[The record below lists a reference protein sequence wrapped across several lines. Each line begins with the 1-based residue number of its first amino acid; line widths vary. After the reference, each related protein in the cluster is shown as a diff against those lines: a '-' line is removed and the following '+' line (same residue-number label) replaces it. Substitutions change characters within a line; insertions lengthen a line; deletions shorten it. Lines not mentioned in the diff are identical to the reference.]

1 MANKTMLDS
10 GAPITMESLQAQFR
24 ANDFSTMVSRYN
36 PSTASSEENSLY
48 LKIKAQFLA
57 AWNQQTG
64 QLTKAKSLR
73 NFSPDA
79 PIRCLEESEE
89 KLVAGTVMEILRKE
103 DLAEQLIDQVFVS
116 MQEPMNAELE
126 KYASVRG
133 KIVPELTEKEF
144 QQALDCFADEFLSRM
159 MQLLL
164 QVQNV
169 PALTEFLSRNGAHE
183 DFDEDVYK
191 NHDKIDFYRRWDHL
205 RTKVGEMLSLT
216 PAILEEL
223 PSSVATIATDSVD
236 MNFPVAE
243 TKDEL
248 YLQLL
253 NAFIASLKNETDRQ
267 IISLRA
273 DGKTQQEIAAALGFA
288 DHSAISK
295 RLNRLKQD
303 FYAFLNSRTCV

>member
-48 LKIKAQFLA
+48 LKFKAQFLT
-57 AWNQQTG
+57 AWNQQMG
-64 QLTKAKSLR
+64 QLTKTKTLR

-144 QQALDCFADEFLSRM
+144 QQAVDCFADEFLSRM

-169 PALTEFLSRNGAHE
+169 PELTEFLSRNGAHE

-236 MNFPVAE
+236 MNFSVAE
-243 TKDEL
+243 TNDEL

-253 NAFIASLKNETDRQ
+253 NAFIASLKSETDRQ

-303 FYAFLNSRTCV
+303 FYAFLNSRSCV

>member
-1 MANKTMLDS
+1 MENRTMLGSDV
-10 GAPITMESLQAQFR
+10 PITLEALQAHFR
-24 ANDFSTMVSRYN
+24 ANDFSTQVSRYN

-57 AWNQQTG
+57 AWNQQMG
-64 QLTKAKSLR
+64 QLTKTKTLR

-89 KLVAGTVMEILRKE
+89 KLVAGTVMELLRKE

-116 MQEPMNAELE
+116 MQEPMTTEFE
-126 KYASVRG
+126 KHASAYG
-133 KIVPELTEKEF
+133 KTGQELTDEEF
-144 QQALDCFADEFLSRM
+144 RQAADAFADEFLCRM

-169 PALTEFLSRNGAHE
+169 PELTEFLSRNGAHE

-191 NHDKIDFYRRWDHL
+191 NHDKIDFHRRWDHL

-243 TKDEL
+243 TNDEL

-253 NAFIASLKNETDRQ
+253 AAFIASLKDGTDRQ
-267 IISLRA
+267 IIALRA
-273 DGKTQQEIAAALGFA
+273 DGKTQTEIAAALGFA

-303 FYAFLNSRTCV
+303 FYAFMESRNCV

>member
-1 MANKTMLDS
+1 MENNMLLEQD
-10 GAPITMESLQAQFR
+10 APITMEALQAYFR

-48 LKIKAQFLA
+48 LKLKAQFLA
-57 AWNQQTG
+57 AWNQQMG
-64 QLTKAKSLR
+64 QLTKTKSLR

-89 KLVAGTVMEILRKE
+89 KMVAGTVMEILRKE
-103 DLAEQLIDQVFVS
+103 VLAEQLIDQVFVS
-116 MQEPMNAELE
+116 MQEPMTAEFG
-126 KYASVRG
+126 KYARSCG
-133 KIVPELTEKEF
+133 KTILELTEEEF
-144 QQALDCFADEFLSRM
+144 QQAVDAFADEFLCRM
-159 MQLLL
+159 MKLLL
-164 QVQNV
+164 LVQNV
-169 PALTEFLSRNGAHE
+169 PELTEFLSRNGAHE
-183 DFDEDVYK
+183 DFDEDVYR
-191 NHDKIDFYRRWDHL
+191 NHDKIDFHRRWDHL
-205 RTKVGEMLSLT
+205 RSKVGEMLSLT
-216 PAILEEL
+216 PAMLEEL

-243 TKDEL
+243 TNDEL

-303 FYAFLNSRTCV
+303 FYAFMDSRKCV

>member
-1 MANKTMLDS
+1 MENQDLLDT
-10 GAPITMESLQAQFR
+10 GVPITMEALQAHFR

-64 QLTKAKSLR
+64 QLTKTKSLR

-89 KLVAGTVMEILRKE
+89 KMVAGTVMEILRKE

-116 MQEPMNAELE
+116 MQEPMTAAFG
-126 KYASVRG
+126 KYARSCG
-133 KIVPELTEKEF
+133 KTIQELTDEES
-144 QQALDCFADEFLSRM
+144 QQAVDCFADEFLSRM
-159 MQLLL
+159 MQ
-164 QVQNV
+164 NV
-169 PALTEFLSRNGAHE
+169 PELTEFLSRNGAHE
-183 DFDEDVYK
+183 DFDEDVYE

-216 PAILEEL
+216 PPILEEL

-236 MNFPVAE
+236 MNFSVAE
-243 TKDEL
+243 TNDEL

-253 NAFIASLKNETDRQ
+253 NAFIASLKSETDRQ

-303 FYAFLNSRTCV
+303 FYAFFNSRSCV

>member
-1 MANKTMLDS
+1 MENKMLEC
-10 GAPITMESLQAQFR
+10 GVPITLEALQAYFR
-24 ANDFSTMVSRYN
+24 ANDFSTQVSRYN
-36 PSTASSEENSLY
+36 PGRASSEENSLY

-57 AWNQQTG
+57 AWNQQMG
-64 QLTKAKSLR
+64 HLTKTKSLR

-89 KLVAGTVMEILRKE
+89 KLVAGTVMEILHKE
-103 DLAEQLIDQVFVS
+103 ELAELLIDQILIN
-116 MQEPMNAELE
+116 MYGPMCTAL
-126 KYASVRG
+126 KQYAGTLSKTVRD
-133 KIVPELTEKEF
+133 LTEEEL
-144 QQALDCFADEFLSRM
+144 QQAVDTFADDFLSRM
-159 MQLLL
+159 MNLLL

-169 PALTEFLSRNGAHE
+169 PELAEFLSRNGAHE

-205 RTKVGEMLSLT
+205 RTKVGELLPLT
-216 PAILEEL
+216 PEMLEAL
-223 PSSVATIATDSVD
+223 PSSDTTISTDSID

-243 TKDEL
+243 TNDAL

-273 DGKTQQEIAAALGFA
+273 DGKTQKEIASALGFS
-288 DHSAISK
+288 DHSAVSK

-303 FYAFLNSRTCV
+303 FYAFMDSRKCV